1 MTLTNPKPAGWSTGE
16 ILTSAQ
22 ANSIGTQ
29 LPYAVDGNAGGTY
42 APSDPIIIGGDG
54 LTVTG
59 ALTAS
64 GASNYPALSPT
75 RTLTGIISMAPI
87 DNVLSGA
94 APAWGQTLS
103 IGATFRGWIQNSV
116 SGPHEIVFHI
126 SPPVGATLKT
136 VTLYIDGDGTTA
148 GAGHGA
154 LPANMPIVRLASYVN
169 STGTESTIASQA
181 DTAANVGA
189 YETYHAITLSG
200 LSTVVASGTSYSVVL
215 VGETGANAA
224 NDCLVVY
231 AGEYTYEATDIRP
244 HY

>member
-1 MTLTNPKPAGWSTGE
+1 MTFSRVNPSGWSDGQL
-16 ILTSAQ
+16 LTASQMNDLDSDHAD
-22 ANSIGTQ
+22 AI
-29 LPYAVDGNAGGTY
+29 DGAAGGTY
-42 APSDPIIIGGDG
+42 SPSSAITISGSG
-54 LTVTG
+54 LTVAG

-87 DNVLSGA
+87 DNALSGA

-116 SGPHEIVFHI
+116 TGPHEIVFHI

-136 VTLYIDGDGTTA
+136 VTLYVDGDGTTA

-154 LPANMPIVRLASYVN
+154 LPANMPVVRLVSYAN
-169 STGTESTIASQA
+169 STGTESTIASQT